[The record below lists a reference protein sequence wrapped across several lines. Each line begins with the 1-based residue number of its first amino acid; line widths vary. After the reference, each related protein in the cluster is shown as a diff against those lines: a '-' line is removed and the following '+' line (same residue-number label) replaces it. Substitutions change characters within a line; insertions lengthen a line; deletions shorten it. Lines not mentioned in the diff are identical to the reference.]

1 MKKIEKKL
9 SFDKKTI
16 AELNNDELKNFYGG
30 AKGSKNG
37 GSNCVP
43 EKPITMGTKDC
54 IASMAGCETGTT
66 RVESCCQPQVSCQS
80 AGG

>member
-30 AKGSKNG
+30 AKGG
-37 GSNCVP
+37 GG
-43 EKPITMGTKDC
+43 EIKKPATMGTADC
-54 IASMAGCETGTT
+54 IASAAGCETQMTKT
-66 RVESCCQPQVSCQS
+66 QSCCAPQVGCNSV
-80 AGG
+80 G